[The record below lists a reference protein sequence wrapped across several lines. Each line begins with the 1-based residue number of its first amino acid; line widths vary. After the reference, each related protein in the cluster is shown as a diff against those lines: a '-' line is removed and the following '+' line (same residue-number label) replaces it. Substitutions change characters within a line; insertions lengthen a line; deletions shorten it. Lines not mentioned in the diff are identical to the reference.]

1 MSYSPRSSGIF
12 PFYGAYRHL
21 HCMVVKVKLQLKSYY
36 NHQVPVCEHTEF
48 RMVVIHLLCVDCHKE
63 SRKVGIN

>member
-48 RMVVIHLLCVDCHKE
+48 RMVVIHRLCVDCHKE
-63 SRKVGIN
+63 SRKGVIN